1 VSARPPRSRPT
12 ESRWRLGRVIGSTAI
27 AEPASV
33 PLESRDGLA
42 PVGVADGRTAA
53 HLVSDSL
60 GKTVARVALPAVASS
75 LLMTLFASV
84 DAFWVGTRIGSDG
97 LAAVSTSLFWIWMMV
112 ALAEMIGV
120 GLTAV
125 AARRHGEGRPAAAAG
140 VAGDALLFTLLMGVG
155 IAVVGLLALDGLFK
169 IMQTPT
175 AVTSLGARYLGTY
188 LVGIPLIYG
197 FFAIDATFRAAGDT
211 RTPFLLLAVSV
222 AVTLV
227 LDPALMLGWGPL
239 PRLGIAGAAIATV
252 CTRGAAFAMGLLL
265 AMRRKLLR
273 IRRPEWPSIAAVC
286 RVGLPTAVTGIV
298 FSIIY
303 IAVTRT
309 ATRFGTPALA
319 ALGIGHRVESW
330 LFMIGVGFGAATA
343 AIVGQNLGAGQVK
356 RAERAGWLS
365 VALCS
370 GLGLVACVGDLF
382 FAPELARLFTND
394 PAVVAE
400 AARYLRI
407 AAISQLGIC
416 AEIVLEGALGGAG
429 ETLPPMIASSSFT
442 AARIPIVPLAAARW
456 GSAGIW
462 WTICLTAIGRAVS
475 MIGLWRWGRWKNRSL

>member
-1 VSARPPRSRPT
+1 MT
-12 ESRWRLGRVIGSTAI
+12 STDVV
-27 AEPASV
+27 EPGSV
-33 PLESRDGLA
+33 PLDPRDGLA
-42 PVGVADGRTAA
+42 PVGVADVRTAA
-53 HLVSDSL
+53 HLVHDSL
-60 GKTVARVALPAVASS
+60 GKTIARVALPAVASS

-84 DAFWVGTRIGSDG
+84 DAFWVGTRLGSDG

-125 AARRHGEGRPAAAAG
+125 AARRHGEGQPDVAAK
-140 VAGDALLFTLLMGVG
+140 VCGDALLFTLAMGCVVTVLGLIALRALFATMHTPPEVTALG
-155 IAVVGLLALDGLFK
+155 I
-169 IMQTPT
+169 
-175 AVTSLGARYLGTY
+175 RYLGTY

-211 RTPFLLLAVSV
+211 RTPFILLIVSV
-222 AVTLV
+222 GVTLV

-239 PRLGIAGAAIATV
+239 PRLGIAGAAIANV
-252 CTRGAAFAMGLLL
+252 CTRGAAFAMGAIL
-265 AMRRKLLR
+265 AVRRGLLR
-273 IRRPEWPSIAAVC
+273 VRKVEWASIAAVC

-303 IAVTRT
+303 IVVTRT

-356 RAERAGWLS
+356 RAERAGWLA
-365 VALCS
+365 VGLCS
-370 GLGLVACVGDLF
+370 VLGLAACVVDLLY
-382 FAPELARLFTND
+382 APQLARLFTDD
-394 PAVVAE
+394 PAVILE

-429 ETLPPMIASSSFT
+429 ETLPPMIASSAFT
-442 AARIPIVPLAAARW
+442 AARVPLVPVMATRW
-456 GSAGIW
+456 GSTGIW
-462 WTICLTAIGRAVS
+462 WAISLTAIGRAMS
-475 MIGLWRWGRWKNRSL
+475 MIGLWRLGRWKRKSL

>member
-1 VSARPPRSRPT
+1 MT
-12 ESRWRLGRVIGSTAI
+12 STNVV
-27 AEPASV
+27 EPASV
-33 PLESRDGLA
+33 PLETRDGLA

-53 HLVSDSL
+53 HLINDSL
-60 GKTVARVALPAVASS
+60 GKTIARVALPAVASS

-84 DAFWVGTRIGSDG
+84 DAFWVGTRLGSDG

-125 AARRHGEGRPAAAAG
+125 AARRHGEGRLMVAAG
-140 VAGDALLFTLLMGVG
+140 ICGDALLFTLTLG
-155 IAVVGLLALDGLFK
+155 ILVTVVGLVALHSLFAT
-169 IMQTPT
+169 MHTPPEVT
-175 AVTSLGARYLGTY
+175 ALGVRYLGTY
-188 LVGIPLIYG
+188 LIGIPLIYG
-197 FFAIDATFRAAGDT
+197 FFAIDATFRASGDT
-211 RTPFLLLAVSV
+211 RTPFILLVVSV

-227 LDPALMLGWGPL
+227 LDPALMLGWGGF
-239 PRLGIAGAAIATV
+239 PRLGIAGAAIANV
-252 CTRGAAFAMGLLL
+252 CTRGAAFAMGTII
-265 AMRRKLLR
+265 AMRRGLLR
-273 IRRPEWPSIAAVC
+273 LRRPEWAAIAAVC

-343 AIVGQNLGAGQVK
+343 AIVGQNLGAGHVK
-356 RAERAGWLS
+356 RAERAGWLA

-370 GLGLVACVGDLF
+370 GLGLAACVVDLLY
-382 FAPELARLFTND
+382 APTLARLFTDD
-394 PAVVAE
+394 PAVIVE
-400 AARYLRI
+400 AARYLKI

-429 ETLPPMIASSSFT
+429 ETLPPMVASTVFT
-442 AARIPIVPLAAARW
+442 ASRVPLVPLMANRW
-456 GSAGIW
+456 GSTGIW
-462 WTICLTAIGRAVS
+462 WAISVTAIGRALS
-475 MIGLWRWGRWKNRSL
+475 MIGLWRLGRWKRKSL